1 MHEEERVEL
10 SYPVVSPVL
19 TWPHFSLLG
28 LNYINSLFQQ
38 RHMNVLVLLKLQSHD
53 IFSVTNTKC
62 QVFKVESV
70 QRNLFFFGLFKT
82 QLDIGRSMP
91 SILWTHS

>member
-28 LNYINSLFQQ
+28 LNYINSLFQE
-38 RHMNVLVLLKLQSHD
+38 RNVKVLLKLQSHD
-53 IFSVTNTKC
+53 ICVTNTKC
-62 QVFKVESV
+62 PVFKVESV

-82 QLDIGRSMP
+82 QLDIGQSVHAKY
-91 SILWTHS
+91 LVDT

>member
-1 MHEEERVEL
+1 MEL

-28 LNYINSLFQQ
+28 LNYINSLFQE
-38 RHMNVLVLLKLQSHD
+38 RYMKISVLLKLQSHD
-53 IFSVTNTKC
+53 ICVTNTKC

-70 QRNLFFFGLFKT
+70 QRNLFFFRVIQDTVRHWSVGPC
-82 QLDIGRSMP
+82 QVSCGHIVE
-91 SILWTHS
+91 

>member
-1 MHEEERVEL
+1 MEL

-38 RHMNVLVLLKLQSHD
+38 RYMKVLAFLKLQSHD
-53 IFSVTNTKC
+53 ICVTNTMC

-82 QLDIGRSMP
+82 QLDIGQSVHAKY
-91 SILWTHS
+91 LVDT